1 MSRQKQFKTILM
13 DKKLCQTTN
22 LGVEIM
28 RGGERSCILFI
39 DEQGHEKNTPNN
51 RVVLTK
57 N

>member
-28 RGGERSCILFI
+28 RGGERSCFLPI
-39 DEQGHEKNTPNN
+39 DERGHEKTHQIIG
-51 RVVLTK
+51 
-57 N
+57 